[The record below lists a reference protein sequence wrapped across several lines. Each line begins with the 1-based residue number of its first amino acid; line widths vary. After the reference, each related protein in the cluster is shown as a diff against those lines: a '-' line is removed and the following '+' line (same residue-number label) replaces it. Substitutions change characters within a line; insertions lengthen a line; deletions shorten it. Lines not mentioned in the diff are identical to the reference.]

1 MDAIIGGVIGLVF
14 ILLGMMLSN
23 GLGLLLGFLGGA
35 LIRLTLITLQW
46 ECIYVF
52 GITGLV
58 LFPSLIEANPVTL
71 LGVLVGSFALEPISA
86 GMKYITNETGSLE
99 IGGRIKLEAV
109 TYDGRIPTRIYAYY
123 GFLII
128 PMLIVL
134 LVLGQSDTFE
144 VFKSAAFGV
153 SILVNLLIWGV
164 EVWKK
169 KQESN
174 IKGVIQLVLGVLL
187 SVGITFMSVAT
198 YQNDGGNS
206 LSIYT
211 VILPLVLLGLPI
223 GKKSVLKHEVLAKC
237 SSKDQPIHTENI
249 NTCLMWGFINSF
261 LISTSQRQTTQAINN
276 DPYDQ
281 YGIEAVSTYIQ
292 FGLYFM
298 LGWGKSGETAIM
310 KIIESYQSL
319 DMVFIVLL
327 LVMLYGITCVILM
340 NTSEVMSFLI
350 KYKKGHTLKLGGEL
364 LCVCIAVLIVLSSPN
379 PSLGIFMVML
389 CGLGNVLMRYNIIPA
404 QSMMGALLL
413 PYLSFLK

>member
-46 ECIYVF
+46 ECLYVF
-52 GITGLV
+52 SITGLV
-58 LFPSLIEANPVTL
+58 LFPSFIEANPVTL
-71 LGVLVGSFALEPISA
+71 LGVLVGCFALEPISA

-99 IGGRIKLEAV
+99 IGGRIKLETV
-109 TYDGRIPTRIYAYY
+109 THDGRIPTRIYAFY

-128 PMLIVL
+128 PTLVVI

-153 SILVNLLIWGV
+153 SILVNLFIWGN

-198 YQNDGGNS
+198 YQNDGGN

-211 VILPLVLLGLPI
+211 VILPLVLLGLPL
-223 GKKSVLKHEVLAKC
+223 GKKSVLKHEVLAEC
-237 SSKDQPIHTENI
+237 TSKDQPIHTENI
-249 NTCLMWGFINSF
+249 NTCLMLGFFNSF
-261 LISTSQRQTTQAINN
+261 LISTSQRQTTQALEN
-276 DPYDQ
+276 DPYNQ

-340 NTSEVMSFLI
+340 NTSDVMSFLI

-364 LCVCIAVLIVLSSPN
+364 LCVGTAVLIVLGSPN
-379 PSLGIFMVML
+379 PDLGIFMVML

-404 QSMMGALLL
+404 ESMMGALLL